1 MCFYVI
7 VISQVNVRVTRNTN
21 NVNKSKGISGSGICK
36 LGGTLA
42 DFETGYYYQISHD
55 RYFAGISEMFLA
67 RYLHGADA
75 ASDTYDEKLGAITT
89 YGVYSQSLVG
99 TVAKDTGTL
108 KEV

>member
-1 MCFYVI
+1 
-7 VISQVNVRVTRNTN
+7 
-21 NVNKSKGISGSGICK
+21 
-36 LGGTLA
+36 
-42 DFETGYYYQISHD
+42 
-55 RYFAGISEMFLA
+55 MFLA